1 MSYFPAQ
8 EEVTG
13 LDGVMSE
20 SAFLGLGS
28 QNSQKQERSW
38 LGATAPAGEAWQGQ
52 AVLSQLSLVR
62 PGQPGQVRTAVL
74 IGGKPRFSGLFWR
87 LWL

>member
-8 EEVTG
+8 EEVAG

-38 LGATAPAGEAWQGQ
+38 LGATTPAGEAWQGPGS
-52 AVLSQLSLVR
+52 AESAFLSPAR
-62 PGQPGQVRTAVL
+62 PARASPDSCIDWG
-74 IGGKPRFSGLFWR
+74 
-87 LWL
+87 